1 MKQALTVVFL
11 NGIFSA
17 LAVFLV
23 FRHIAMVPL
32 SGSPSLI
39 ADSILQT
46 FIATLMSILPPSI
59 LTTKW
64 MLTRPDLTSARTS
77 WLEYWCVRF

>member
-1 MKQALTVVFL
+1 
-11 NGIFSA
+11 
-17 LAVFLV
+17 
-23 FRHIAMVPL
+23 
-32 SGSPSLI
+32 
-39 ADSILQT
+39 
-46 FIATLMSILPPSI
+46 MSILPPSI